1 MTITTITSLAD
12 RHLTG
17 RGASSGGCWTQSAP
31 MRYLLMI
38 LLAVTTGCNG
48 QETNG
53 ITKKVIEHDKNRDG
67 KLGPTRGST

>member
-1 MTITTITSLAD
+1 
-12 RHLTG
+12 
-17 RGASSGGCWTQSAP
+17 